1 MYKIEKTH
9 YGIKLTFAQ
18 TISKEEMAQWVLDSE
33 QFLIDF
39 PSEFGVF
46 VDMRELKPLTLEAE
60 REMNKGQRLF
70 KEKGMIRSVVILNSA
85 IVTMQFKRIAQQTG
99 IYEWE
104 RYINAKAEPNW
115 QRMGENW
122 LIKAVDP
129 DKSATLNQQPQRI

>member
-1 MYKIEKTH
+1 MHKIEKTH
-9 YGIKLTFAQ
+9 YGVKLTFAQ
-18 TISKEEMAQWVLDSE
+18 TINKEEMAQWVLDSE

-46 VDMRELKPLTLEAE
+46 VDMRDLKPLTLEAE
-60 REMNKGQRLF
+60 QEMNKGQRLF

-99 IYEWE
+99 IYAWE

-115 QRMGENW
+115 QRAGENW
-122 LIKAVDP
+122 LVKAIDP
-129 DKSATLNQQPQRI
+129 DKMAALKSTTA